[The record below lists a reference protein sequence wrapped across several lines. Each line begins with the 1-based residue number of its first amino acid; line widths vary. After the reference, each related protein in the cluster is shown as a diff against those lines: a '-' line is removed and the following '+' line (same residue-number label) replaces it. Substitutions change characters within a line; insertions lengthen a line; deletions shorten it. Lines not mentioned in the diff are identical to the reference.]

1 MGITPMGAERLLSRG
16 CPAHLPGSDG
26 PRALISTG
34 NAIGLLEYRTAT
46 FAPKLPRVHT
56 FTEGGETPSDRRGCV
71 GNHGRAQESARVLKG
86 EAEVA
91 VGSWS
96 TRLGGGERLEQ
107 AGGGTGH
114 RHTGRP
120 VPGSWAHAS
129 ASTTK
134 WSPEA
139 RSGQEQ
145 DGFPVRTQR
154 ALNADGCLHRPMTRS
169 PARRPCG
176 PTGRTRLLSTSAV
189 IWCLHVSLN
198 QGF

>member
-34 NAIGLLEYRTAT
+34 SAIGLLEYRTAT

-71 GNHGRAQESARVLKG
+71 GNHRRAQESARVLKG

-96 TRLGGGERLEQ
+96 TRLGGGGA
-107 AGGGTGH
+107 AGA
-114 RHTGRP
+114 GR
-120 VPGSWAHAS
+120 G
-129 ASTTK
+129 
-134 WSPEA
+134 
-139 RSGQEQ
+139 R
-145 DGFPVRTQR
+145 DGAP
-154 ALNADGCLHRPMTRS
+154 AHRPPGAGQLGTRFSVHNQVEPRGAFWAGAGRLPGADAARAQRRRLS
-169 PARRPCG
+169 PQAYDQEPRATALRADRADTAPFHIRCHLV
-176 PTGRTRLLSTSAV
+176 PTCVA
-189 IWCLHVSLN
+189 
-198 QGF
+198 

>member
-16 CPAHLPGSDG
+16 CPARLPGSDG

-96 TRLGGGERLEQ
+96 TRL
-107 AGGGTGH
+107 AGGRGSGWSRPGAGRGTGTPAAWC
-114 RHTGRP
+114 RAAGHTLQRPQPSGAPRRVLGR
-120 VPGSWAHAS
+120 SRAAS
-129 ASTTK
+129 RCGRS
-134 WSPEA
+134 A
-139 RSGQEQ
+139 RS
-145 DGFPVRTQR
+145 TQT
-154 ALNADGCLHRPMTRS
+154 AVS
-169 PARRPCG
+169 
-176 PTGRTRLLSTSAV
+176 TGL
-189 IWCLHVSLN
+189 
-198 QGF
+198 

>member
-16 CPAHLPGSDG
+16 CPARLPGSDG

-96 TRLGGGERLEQ
+96 TRLA
-107 AGGGTGH
+107 AGGGSGWSRPGAAWCRAAGH
-114 RHTGRP
+114 TLQRPQPSGAPRRILGR
-120 VPGSWAHAS
+120 SRAAS
-129 ASTTK
+129 RCGRS
-134 WSPEA
+134 A
-139 RSGQEQ
+139 RS
-145 DGFPVRTQR
+145 TQT
-154 ALNADGCLHRPMTRS
+154 AVS
-169 PARRPCG
+169 
-176 PTGRTRLLSTSAV
+176 TGL
-189 IWCLHVSLN
+189 
-198 QGF
+198 